1 MRVLGVDYGT
11 KNIGVAVS
19 DELGLGA
26 RGVTTLRRLTD
37 ADAVARLAELAAELA
52 AEAVVVGVPL
62 GADGGEGDAARR
74 VLKFVDRL
82 KAAVAVPVH
91 TVGERLTS
99 FEAEERM
106 RELGMRAEERKR
118 RVDEVAAAIIVE
130 EFLSSRGR
138 AGASW

>member
-26 RGVTTLRRLTD
+26 RGVTTLRRLSD
-37 ADAVARLAELAAELA
+37 GDAVARIVSLAAELEVA
-52 AEAVVVGVPL
+52 AVVVGVPL
-62 GADGGEGDAARR
+62 AADHTEGDAARR

-82 KAAVAVPVH
+82 KNAAMVPVH
-91 TVGERLTS
+91 TIGERLTS
-99 FEAEERM
+99 VEAEERL
-106 RELGMRAEERKR
+106 RELGIRGEERKR
-118 RVDEVAAAIIVE
+118 RVDEVAATIIVE
-130 EFLSSRGR
+130 EFLSARGR